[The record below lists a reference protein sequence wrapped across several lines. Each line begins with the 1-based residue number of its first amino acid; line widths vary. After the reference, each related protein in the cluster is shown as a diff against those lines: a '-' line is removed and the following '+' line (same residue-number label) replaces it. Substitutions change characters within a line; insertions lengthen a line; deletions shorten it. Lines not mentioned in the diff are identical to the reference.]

1 MVKPVVWSLIALYA
15 ATLAALPQPRY
26 RSAFEGDLV
35 GLLAGTVMLGT
46 LAWQFRQH
54 RVQGGRPARG
64 RRILIVSAALVSVG
78 LLEAVVRIFRAWPA

>member
-15 ATLAALPQPRY
+15 ATLAALIWRRQ
-26 RSAFEGDLV
+26 GDLV
-35 GLLAGTVMLGT
+35 DLLAGTVMLGT

>member
-15 ATLAALPQPRY
+15 ATLAALIWRRQ
-26 RSAFEGDLV
+26 GDLV